1 VKILLDASAEKLN
14 SLTGDNQHLVLGQFL
29 TPLTNYANWGG
40 VFAVDNGAFSG
51 FDRIAYDRLL
61 HNNRPQRAN
70 CLWVTVPDVVG
81 SARRT
86 LEVFDYLQGD
96 YHPWPLALVA
106 QDGIEDL
113 PIPWGEIHAI
123 FIGGTDGF
131 KMSRAAVDV
140 IRAAQATG
148 KHTHVGRVNTRK
160 RFSHFHQL
168 GVDTCDGS
176 GLCRF
181 SDEKLPQLHGLGELP
196 LFDQRDSGVVSGD
209 ETV

>member
-140 IRAAQATG
+140 I
-148 KHTHVGRVNTRK
+148 
-160 RFSHFHQL
+160 
-168 GVDTCDGS
+168 
-176 GLCRF
+176 
-181 SDEKLPQLHGLGELP
+181 
-196 LFDQRDSGVVSGD
+196 
-209 ETV
+209 